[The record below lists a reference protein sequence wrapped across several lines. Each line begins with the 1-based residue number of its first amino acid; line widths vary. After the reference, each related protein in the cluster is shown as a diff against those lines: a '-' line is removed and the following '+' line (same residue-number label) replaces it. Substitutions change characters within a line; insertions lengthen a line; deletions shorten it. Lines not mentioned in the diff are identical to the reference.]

1 MRCGVSADRPLR
13 TQTPSKLRALPV
25 LRFEAL
31 DDMGIAR
38 AGERL
43 CVVLCLVQDAK
54 VAGVEGSG
62 ATGHGQHCSKGVVN
76 KGGHQRNAYE

>member
-1 MRCGVSADRPLR
+1 MWGKCR
-13 TQTPSKLRALPV
+13 QPSPDTNTKQLRALPV

-76 KGGHQRNAYE
+76 KGSHQRSVYE